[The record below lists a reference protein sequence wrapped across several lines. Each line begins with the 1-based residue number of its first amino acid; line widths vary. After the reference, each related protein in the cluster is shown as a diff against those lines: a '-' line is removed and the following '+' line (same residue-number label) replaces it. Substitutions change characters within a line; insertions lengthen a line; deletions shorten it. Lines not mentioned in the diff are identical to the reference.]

1 MRIEVLGP
9 GCPKCDLLVQRTRE
23 AVRELGV
30 DATVEK
36 VTDLATMVRYGVMV
50 TPALVVDGS
59 VRLMGRVPST
69 REITGLLGLEYILA
83 ASRSGDNKWFPI
95 KANS

>member
-50 TPALVVDGS
+50 TPALVLDGEVKFS
-59 VRLMGRVPST
+59 GKIPSIKEIQDLI
-69 REITGLLGLEYILA
+69 RESEQ
-83 ASRSGDNKWFPI
+83 
-95 KANS
+95 